1 VLLLSIALV
10 MSTNPFDDDHV
21 PTRARSK
28 RQVPSSRT
36 YRASKQKP
44 ESLAEPAIWAAR
56 NVEWPLP
63 SSISLSNYQ
72 KLLKH
77 SEEQGPQEDGYFSG
91 LMKGLGVSS
100 TTSGSAKSAD
110 GAVDDEA
117 RSRPL
122 KAPRCVATANGW
134 IVTVLEAPGLRLVS
148 RWNVRR
154 SSGGAEHIL
163 PIPPPHRGTS
173 TEMSRVAHI
182 FCDPTGC
189 HTLMSAKNGEAYYL
203 HSSTRQIQ
211 KLTGFGP
218 DTATAG
224 LTGVSATARK
234 VETMPAIQQ
243 GLTPGSFIT
252 SVAWDRERG
261 TEGYTK
267 KILLGTNLGELYEY
281 ALISPSAATESI
293 EEPEELPKLPV
304 LLHKLHSQSTE
315 HEIASVSGLYFE
327 RTTSVVTNGMII
339 LATTSGRN
347 KRTRLFSFYAAMNT
361 FREVLT
367 KSTNQTTEWAHSSL
381 LELPGSIDYCQ
392 LHLCND
398 QFALRTA
405 TGIYYGRLDRGNAAP
420 SPTTGIIVDA
430 GMMVYGSDIIP
441 ELPVSIALTPHHL
454 ITLGESMEVRFI
466 NRVAQKVIQKER
478 VDWISSQS
486 LDETSLA
493 VGEFLMDIRR
503 PDQVWLRKART
514 LVHIS
519 SSAEDR
525 DVWKFTLQNCLD
537 MPSNRHRIT
546 TDHRPNGLSEE
557 EKTQEA
563 LFAHAKSLCTNSTQ
577 KAVVTAVRA
586 EYHLSQGR
594 AELAAKYLA
603 QCPPALA
610 PFCDTAIRLAL
621 PMLGIDDSRGFS
633 AKATA
638 ALAGSNMA
646 LINYLS
652 DKMRVGKLN
661 DDSVTC
667 TMIGA
672 WLTELYLHERERG
685 QQKHLALLHPFL
697 SSHVHNMDATTI
709 MRVLSSHD
717 VSATECAEYASSS
730 GDLGTAVNAAL
741 CVGNDEN
748 TGAHDALRILN
759 DATFEAAE
767 PYYYKHASSLL
778 AKAPLA
784 ASKSFLSRYS
794 QGLSPTKLLPS
805 IMQYERKRK
814 EWKKSLILHPE
825 KAKEKHIKQDAL
837 EGLRVEGSQ
846 LLGDGVEIHIAEIV
860 SRPYFPFV
868 DDDNA
873 SFKYLEG
880 VIKLGC
886 RSSAIYSYLIS
897 LYAAMEDEEPLFKFL
912 VSQVPGAASVSNAT
926 ARVLLTNDGINSYDD
941 GITSPLDMSYAL
953 RTILETGRHFRSAI
967 KLYMGFG
974 MRQQA
979 VELALK
985 VDPSLARDMAREAT
999 DDQERK
1005 RLWLMIA
1012 QNAVGDN
1019 RGSKD
1024 IVAKVVAVLKDCGPD
1039 VLSIEDVLPF
1049 LPDFAQ
1055 IDQIKDE
1062 ICDALTSY
1070 SSKIDGLLKE
1080 MNDCDQTCDALR
1092 DEINRL
1098 STHRMQMKADARC
1111 ALTNTLVLNAGEPF
1125 YVFPSGYVFLES
1137 ALKREVMPYLNERQ
1151 KARVDEIQKEI
1162 ARLGVKPTN
1171 ESSQSDALQTELDGL
1186 IAAECP
1192 LTGSIMVDSIDRV
1205 FDDCVEAESYN
1216 SIRDGN
1222 DRSVASEPSFVGVT
1236 QNNDM
1241 NQETLQQ

>member
-1 VLLLSIALV
+1 
-10 MSTNPFDDDHV
+10 MSTNPFDDDHI
-21 PTRARSK
+21 PTRPRTK
-28 RQVPSSRT
+28 RQVSSTRT
-36 YRASKQKP
+36 YRTSKQKP
-44 ESLAEPAIWAAR
+44 DFPAEPAIWAAR

-63 SSISLSNYQ
+63 SSISLLNYQ
-72 KLLKH
+72 KLLKL
-77 SEEQGPQEDGYFSG
+77 SEEQDPQEDGYFSG
-91 LMKGLGVSS
+91 LMKGLGVA
-100 TTSGSAKSAD
+100 TATGTGGTVKSAE
-110 GAVDDEA
+110 GGVDDET

-134 IVTVLEAPGLRLVS
+134 IVAVLEAPGLRLVC

-163 PIPPPHRGTS
+163 PIPPPLRGTS
-173 TEMSRVAHI
+173 SEMSRIAHI

-189 HTLMSAKNGEAYYL
+189 HTLLSAKNGEAYYL
-203 HSSTRQIQ
+203 HSSTRKIQ
-211 KLTGFGP
+211 KLPGFGP
-218 DTATAG
+218 DTASAA
-224 LTGVSATARK
+224 LTGISATARK
-234 VETMPAIQQ
+234 SESMPVIQQ
-243 GLTPGSFIT
+243 GLTPGSFVTTI
-252 SVAWDRERG
+252 AWDRERG

-267 KILLGTNLGELYEY
+267 KVMLGTNLGELYEY
-281 ALISPSAATESI
+281 AMVSPTTAMEGNNEI
-293 EEPEELPKLPV
+293 DELPKLPV
-304 LLHKLHSQSTE
+304 LLHKLHAQSSE
-315 HEIASVSGLYFE
+315 YEIAPVSGLYFE
-327 RTTSVVTNGMII
+327 RTTSAVASGMII

-347 KRTRLFSFYAAMNT
+347 KRTRLFSFYAAVTT
-361 FREVLT
+361 FLEVLT
-367 KSTNQTTEWAHSSL
+367 KSTNQTNEWAHSSL
-381 LELPGSIDYCQ
+381 LELPGSIDFCQ
-392 LHLCND
+392 LQLCND
-398 QFALRTA
+398 QFALKTA

-430 GMMVYGSDIIP
+430 GMMMYGSEIIP
-441 ELPVSIALTPHHL
+441 ELPVSIVLTPHHL

-466 NRVAQKVIQKER
+466 NRVAQKVIQKEK
-478 VDWISSQS
+478 VDWISSQT
-486 LDETSLA
+486 LDESSLA
-493 VGEFLMDIRR
+493 VGELLMDIRR

-525 DVWKFTLQNCLD
+525 DVWKFTLQKCLE
-537 MPSNRHRIT
+537 MPTSRSKT
-546 TDHRPNGLSEE
+546 AATDYRSNGLSAA
-557 EKTQEA
+557 EKAQEA
-563 LFAHAKSLCTNSTQ
+563 LFAHAKSLCSNSTQ

-603 QCPPALA
+603 QCPPTLA
-610 PFCDTAIRLAL
+610 PFCDTSIRLAL
-621 PMLGIDDSRGFS
+621 PMLGIDDTHGFS
-633 AKATA
+633 AKAKA
-638 ALAGSNMA
+638 SLAGSNMA

-652 DKMRVGKLN
+652 DKMRMGKLN
-661 DDSVTC
+661 DDLVMC
-667 TMIGA
+667 TMIGT

-685 QQKHLALLHPFL
+685 QQKHLTLLHPFL
-697 SSHVHNMDATTI
+697 SSHVHNMDAKTI

-730 GDLGTAVNAAL
+730 GDLGSAVNAAM
-741 CVGNDEN
+741 CVGSDGM
-748 TGAHDALRILN
+748 TGTYDTLRILN
-759 DATFEAAE
+759 DSSFEMAE
-767 PYYYKHASSLL
+767 PFYYKHAATLL
-778 AKAPLA
+778 SRAPLA

-805 IMQYERKRK
+805 IMHYERKRK
-814 EWKKSLILHPE
+814 DRKVIGFHPANNTE
-825 KAKEKHIKQDAL
+825 KYVEADPL
-837 EGLRVEGSQ
+837 ENLKVEGSTS
-846 LLGDGVEIHIAEIV
+846 LGDGVEIHIGQLKVKQALT
-860 SRPYFPFV
+860 FV
-868 DDDNA
+868 DDETA

-897 LYAAMEDEEPLFKFL
+897 LYVAMDDEEPLLKFL
-912 VSQVPGAASVSNAT
+912 TSQVPGAASLSSAAT
-926 ARVLLTNDGINSYDD
+926 RTFLSQNGSTQYED

-1012 QNAVGDN
+1012 RNAAGDN
-1019 RGSKD
+1019 RGGKD
-1024 IVAKVVAVLKDCGPD
+1024 VVAKVVAVLKDCGPE

-1049 LPDFAQ
+1049 LPDFTQ

-1070 SSKIDGLLKE
+1070 SSKIEGLLKE
-1080 MNDCDQTCDALR
+1080 MNECDQTCDALR
-1092 DEINRL
+1092 DEISRL
-1098 STHRMQMKADARC
+1098 RTHRMQMKADARC

-1137 ALKREVMPYLNERQ
+1137 ALKTEVVPFLNERQ
-1151 KARVDEIQKEI
+1151 ISRVGEIQKEI
-1162 ARLGVKPTN
+1162 SKLRNRTTN
-1171 ESSQSDALQTELDGL
+1171 NSPQIDIFQAELDGL

-1192 LTGSIMVDSIDRV
+1192 LTGSLMVNSIDRG
-1205 FDDCVEAESYN
+1205 FDDCFEADESCN
-1216 SIRDGN
+1216 KHLKDGKN
-1222 DRSVASEPSFVGVT
+1222 PSVITEPSVVGIKQYDGT
-1236 QNNDM
+1236 N
-1241 NQETLQQ
+1241 